1 MPAARTLSDASD
13 HTTGRIGHASVLSQ
27 VARQFTDTI
36 GASVTDTA
44 GDSYTSTVGTSDSV
58 ADSRSVTWTAGRS
71 RGRGRTRQGLSAP
84 FAEASGS
91 ASRDASNS
99 VAVSDSRSITE
110 GISAGTSWGLSTSR
124 AVGATGSL
132 AGTVQRSREL
142 LIEQHELQHLPQTA
156 VVICQRGPAGRQV
169 TLADANPAIMTLPTA
184 TLAGRP
190 VPDGR
195 ATPAS

>member
-1 MPAARTLSDASD
+1 
-13 HTTGRIGHASVLSQ
+13 
-27 VARQFTDTI
+27 
-36 GASVTDTA
+36 
-44 GDSYTSTVGTSDSV
+44 V

-71 RGRGRTRQGLSAP
+71 RGRGRTRQGLFAP

-169 TLADANPAIMTLPTA
+169 TLADANPRHHDPADGHARRPPG
-184 TLAGRP
+184 AGRP
-190 VPDGR
+190 GHAGQLTARPAPRAAYLGR
-195 ATPAS
+195 PVG